1 MSENKSRMTLR
12 EAFAATRR
20 GYSILWKAMP
30 KIFPVSLAKNAL
42 TALSPYVPLYFTARL
57 VNTVAGGGGGAG
69 HGDIDGLGPEFFL
82 QQGGF

>member
-57 VNTVAGGGGGAG
+57 VNTVAGGGGGKEVWPLLAALLLSTALAG
-69 HGDIDGLGPEFFL
+69 A
-82 QQGGF
+82 

>member
-42 TALSPYVPLYFTARL
+42 TALS
-57 VNTVAGGGGGAG
+57 
-69 HGDIDGLGPEFFL
+69 HDIHESRIIGTKLK
-82 QQGGF
+82 

>member
-42 TALSPYVPLYFTARL
+42 TALSPYVPLYFTARPVSYTHL
-57 VNTVAGGGGGAG
+57 TLPT
-69 HGDIDGLGPEFFL
+69 I
-82 QQGGF
+82 QQV

>member
-57 VNTVAGGGGGAG
+57 
-69 HGDIDGLGPEFFL
+69 
-82 QQGGF
+82 